1 MLGLCA
7 RGRPPC
13 AMSMTIEHRYTMKGR
28 GEHRN
33 NIPFGKQLTVLH
45 TTKLANVE
53 WSRYSGGNSDDSPP
67 HGTQVVGPIH
77 RPQTGECPA
86 AEVYFFAKDCPSSAL
101 QHRRQVQQ

>member
-1 MLGLCA
+1 MVSNDFIFKYLTEISCEKQLKE
-7 RGRPPC
+7 
-13 AMSMTIEHRYTMKGR
+13 IKGR